1 MRRSPV
7 LAGLTS
13 QRDRAQLRG
22 RLDRRERQTAPSPKD
37 QLVAWLNATVSIHDV
52 SEAETLDLTD
62 FLRNSGKFEL
72 SPEERLRQLAI
83 FLEPD
88 LLTPQPRG
96 WLALDRIYQQ
106 ALRYAPNSVW
116 VHHSRALSG
125 KYCAECLSP
134 NDDATTYRRIME
146 SAWDA
151 ANRAHQIEST
161 DADVLY
167 LLGSLSYID
176 STRTVKESLMF
187 FDEAIGDDP
196 NHQWALLYRAH
207 CLQDLERWAA
217 AAAAYDVVNPSYF
230 VGPWV
235 WRYELLLEQ
244 RAYCLL
250 RSGDD
255 EAALAQFR
263 RLLDRWTANPE
274 LANGPMGVYITDA
287 ASGQLRRHLW
297 DDLFGLVRRENLDW
311 FPSAEPESGSSRTMP

>member
-22 RLDRRERQTAPSPKD
+22 KLDRRERQDAPSTKD
-37 QLVAWLNATVSIHDV
+37 QLVAWLKATVSIQDV

-88 LLTPQPRG
+88 LLIPQPRG

-106 ALRYAPNSVW
+106 ALRYAPNSVS

-134 NDDATTYRRIME
+134 NGDATTYRRIME
-146 SAWDA
+146 SAWYA
-151 ANRAHQIEST
+151 ANTAYQIEST

-176 STRTVKESLMF
+176 STRTVNESLTF
-187 FDEAIGDDP
+187 FDEAIGNDS

-207 CLQDLERWAA
+207 CLQDLERWAD
-217 AAAAYDVVNPSYF
+217 AAAAYDLVNPSYF

-244 RAYCLL
+244 TAYCLL
-250 RSGDD
+250 RSGGK
-255 EAALAQFR
+255 EAALAQFK
-263 RLLDRWTANPE
+263 RLLNRWNANPE
-274 LANGPMGVYITDA
+274 LANGLMGIYITDA
-287 ASGQLRRHLW
+287 ASGELRGHLW
-297 DDLFGLVRRENLDW
+297 DDLSALVRRESLGWLPD
-311 FPSAEPESGSSRTMP
+311 AETERG